1 MAGFEI
7 DLDRVNV
14 KAPETDTA
22 PLPVNNATSNSGAGQ
37 VNGHQTPHPL
47 LAETD
52 VDEEV
57 WGVENIDAPIFMMTS
72 KTVAQ
77 VYQTSINIQTPK
89 SSVGLTQAEANVRLV
104 RILLLLVVL

>member
-1 MAGFEI
+1 MSGYEI
-7 DLDRVNV
+7 DLDRVQATIDQN
-14 KAPETDTA
+14 AHPINQQD
-22 PLPVNNATSNSGAGQ
+22 NNQN
-37 VNGHQTPHPL
+37 PHPL